1 MLRNGITTVQDF
13 LTVYPADEAYVDTVL
28 AAYDEAGIRV
38 NFAIAARDRTQLD
51 IAPLMAKDL
60 PEAIR
65 SRIGGP
71 GRTAQQELDFVAGQI
86 KRLGINPSR

>member
-1 MLRNGITTVQDF
+1 MTR
-13 LTVYPADEAYVDTVL
+13 PASA
-28 AAYDEAGIRV
+28 V
-38 NFAIAARDRTQLD
+38 NFAIAARDRLQLD

-65 SRIGGP
+65 DRIFGKP

-86 KRLGINPSR
+86 KRLGMNPSR